1 MPSAKLILVEDD
13 PALAELLEFRFA
25 NEGYQVRVTAEAFAN
40 MDERGELAAAF
51 APPKG
56 ASDELIRQVETEEG
70 WILGVT
76 RLPPV

>member
-1 MPSAKLILVEDD
+1 
-13 PALAELLEFRFA
+13 
-25 NEGYQVRVTAEAFAN
+25 